1 MNRSEHEGT
10 FQLITAIVI
19 ASVLALL
26 LWNLAIRDV
35 GATTLDRTCYEY
47 PVMLRHVSCTRI
59 GWCSAF
65 ETLHVNGL
73 STVTVR
79 VTGWKLRNGQIR
91 PVSVCR

>member
-35 GATTLDRTCYEY
+35 GAASAERTCYVY
-47 PVMLRHVSCTRI
+47 PVTLRHVSCVM
-59 GWCSAF
+59 GWCSSF
-65 ETLHVNGL
+65 ETLHLDGL
-73 STVTVR
+73 RTLTVR
-79 VTGWKLRNGQIR
+79 VSGWHMRNGQIKL
-91 PVSVCR
+91 VKVCR

>member
-35 GATTLDRTCYEY
+35 DASSDLRTCYEY
-47 PVMLRHVSCTRI
+47 PVTLRHVTCFA

-65 ETLHVNGL
+65 ETVHVNGL
-73 STVTVR
+73 SVVTVR
-79 VTGWKLRNGQIR
+79 VSGWSLRNGMIR
-91 PVSVCR
+91 PVTVCR

>member
-35 GATTLDRTCYEY
+35 GAASAERTCYVY
-47 PVMLRHVSCTRI
+47 PVTLRHVSCTL

-65 ETLHVNGL
+65 ETVHVNGL
-73 STVTVR
+73 STITVR
-79 VTGWKLRNGQIR
+79 VSGWSLRNGMIR
-91 PVSVCR
+91 PVRVCR

>member
-35 GATTLDRTCYEY
+35 GAASAERTCYVY
-47 PVMLRHVSCTRI
+47 QVTLRHVACFA

-65 ETLHVNGL
+65 ETVHVNGL
-73 STVTVR
+73 SVVTVR
-79 VTGWKLRNGQIR
+79 VSGWSLRNGMIR
-91 PVSVCR
+91 PVRVCR